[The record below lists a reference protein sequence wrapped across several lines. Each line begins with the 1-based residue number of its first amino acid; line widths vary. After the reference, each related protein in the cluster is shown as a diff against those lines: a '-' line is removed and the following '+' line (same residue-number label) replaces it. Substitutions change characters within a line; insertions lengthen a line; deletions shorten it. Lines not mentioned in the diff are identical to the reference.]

1 MNELILVEDNPTLG
15 NALQA
20 TLEVEGF
27 SVNVAPDAA
36 SGIALAR
43 RSRPTLVIV
52 DVTLGGEQGY
62 QIVRALR
69 DRDHHV
75 PILAIAPLSDQVG
88 LLHAFGVGADDC
100 IAKPVDASE
109 LKARVHALVRRTRS
123 DAANSATEPLRV
135 GSVAIYPNMR
145 VARRAGRPLV
155 LRPREFDLLL
165 ALVMRRGCVVSRA
178 ELLRTVWGWCP
189 DTETHTIDIHVS
201 RLRQLIE
208 PNPRVPRYILTVRPV
223 GFLIPDEAASLAG
236 D

>member
-1 MNELILVEDNPTLG
+1 MHELILVEDNPTLG

-27 SVNVAPDAA
+27 SVRVAPDAA

-52 DVTLGGEQGY
+52 DVTLGGQQGY
-62 QIVRALR
+62 QLVRALR
-69 DRDHHV
+69 DGDHRV
-75 PILAIAPLSDQVG
+75 PILAIAPLQDQVG
-88 LLHAFGVGADDC
+88 LLHAFRVGADDC
-100 IAKPVDASE
+100 IAKPVDAGE
-109 LKARVHALVRRTRS
+109 LTARVRALVRRTQS
-123 DAANSATEPLRV
+123 EFADGAAEPLRV
-135 GSVAIYPNMR
+135 GSVAIWPNMR
-145 VARRAGRPLV
+145 VARRAGLPLT

-189 DTETHTIDIHVS
+189 DTTTHTIDIHVS

-208 PNPRVPRYILTVRPV
+208 PDPRAPRYILTVRPV
-223 GFLIPDEAASLAG
+223 GFLVPDEAAAHA
-236 D
+236 DA